1 MAHDQGV
8 LEALAVLILK
18 CVNHRVCKGHGEKR
32 NWGEVLTLILKK
44 EEKIMKKWTIGLIM
58 MAVALAFTL
67 GPIANNVSAA
77 DVIKWGVLI
86 DLSGPTSDWG
96 KNQVKGQLDA
106 MRWVNENGG
115 INGKELKLIVVDDG
129 YKVPR
134 GVAGYNRLVDSEKVL
149 GLYIQSTGT
158 TMTLIKKIVAD
169 GVATIAASFTSKF
182 QNPKKTPFSFFVSPS
197 YGTMGRISLKWIRDN
212 WKDKSRN
219 PRICYLYPD
228 NKYGR
233 DILNV
238 CKDYAKKIGVD
249 VGPDQV
255 INWPT
260 KDATVQLTNMTR
272 YNPDFA
278 YITSTAMNG
287 AVILKNAKALG
298 IKTKFISNIRNF
310 EESIITLSGGAAEG
324 TYGVHPIAPY
334 GAPVPGMKKVV
345 ETHEKWHPGETG
357 TNVYVEG
364 WVNILGVTEALKTAD
379 KAGDL
384 TPSGIRNAFEKFKDF
399 DTGGLAPPLT
409 FTSTDHRGSMAAKI
423 YEIKGGKMVDV
434 SGWVELPRDMEYFG
448 K

>member
-1 MAHDQGV
+1 
-8 LEALAVLILK
+8 
-18 CVNHRVCKGHGEKR
+18 
-32 NWGEVLTLILKK
+32 
-44 EEKIMKKWTIGLIM
+44 MKKWKIGVVVA
-58 MAVALAFTL
+58 AVVLAFGL
-67 GPIANNVSAA
+67 GPAATHAVAA

-106 MRWVNENGG
+106 TRWLNEHGG
-115 INGKELKLIVVDDG
+115 INGKKLKLLVIDDG

-134 GVAGYNRLVDSEKVL
+134 GVAGYNRLVDSENVV

-158 TMTLIKKIVAD
+158 TMTLRKKIVSD
-169 GVATIAASFTSKF
+169 GVVTIAASFTSKF
-182 QNPKKTPFSFFVSPS
+182 QNPAKTPFSFFVSPS
-197 YGTMGRISLKWIRDN
+197 YATMGRIALRWI
-212 WKDKSRN
+212 KDTWDDSSRN
-219 PRICYLYPD
+219 PKICFLYPD

-260 KDATVQLTNMTR
+260 KDATVQLMNMKR
-272 YNPDFA
+272 YNPDWA

-287 AVILKNAKALG
+287 AVILKNARSLG

-310 EESIITLSGGAAEG
+310 EETLITLSGGASEG

-345 ETHEKWHPGETG
+345 QSHESWHPGEMG

-364 WVNILGVTEALKTAD
+364 WVNILCASQALRLAD

-384 TPSGIRNAFEKFKDF
+384 TPVGIRKAFEQFKDF
-399 DTGGLAPPLT
+399 KTGGLAPPLT
-409 FTSTDHRGSMAAKI
+409 FTSTDHRASMAAKI
-423 YEIKGGKMVDV
+423 YTIKDNRMIAV
-434 SGWVELPRDMEYFG
+434 SDWIELPKTMEYFG

>member
-1 MAHDQGV
+1 MEDN
-8 LEALAVLILK
+8 E
-18 CVNHRVCKGHGEKR
+18 
-32 NWGEVLTLILKK
+32 
-44 EEKIMKKWTIGLIM
+44 MKKWTVGL
-58 MAVALAFTL
+58 VAMFFTL
-67 GPIANNVSAA
+67 TLVFGLAVNHVSAKE
-77 DVIKWGVLI
+77 VIKWGVLI

-96 KNQVKGQLDA
+96 KNQAKGQLDA
-106 MRWVNENGG
+106 MRWVNEHGG
-115 INGKELKLIVVDDG
+115 INGKELKLIVIDDG

-158 TMTLIKKIVAD
+158 TMTLAKKIVSD

-197 YGTMGRISLKWIRDN
+197 YGTMGRIALKWINDN
-212 WKDKSRN
+212 WKDKSRK
-219 PRICYLYPD
+219 PKICYLYPD

-233 DILNV
+233 DILAV
-238 CKDYAKKIGVD
+238 CKDYAKEIGVE

-260 KDATVQLTNMTR
+260 KDATVQLTNMKR
-272 YNPDFA
+272 YDPDYA

-298 IKTKFISNIRNF
+298 LRTKFISNIRNF
-310 EESIITLSGGAAEG
+310 EETLITLSGGAAEG

-334 GAPVPGMKKVV
+334 GADVPGMAKIL
-345 ETHEKWHPGETG
+345 ESHEAWHKGEQG

-364 WVNILGVTEALKTAD
+364 WVNIICVTEALKAAD
-379 KAGDL
+379 KKGDL
-384 TPSGIRNAFEKFKDF
+384 TPKGIREAFETFKKF

-409 FTSTDHRGSMAAKI
+409 FTSTDHRAAMAAKI
-423 YEIKGGKMVDV
+423 YEIKGGKMEDV
-434 SGWVELPRDMEYFG
+434 SGWVELPRDMKYFG

>member
-1 MAHDQGV
+1 
-8 LEALAVLILK
+8 
-18 CVNHRVCKGHGEKR
+18 
-32 NWGEVLTLILKK
+32 
-44 EEKIMKKWTIGLIM
+44 MKKWTFVM
-58 MAVALAFTL
+58 TVLA
-67 GPIANNVSAA
+67 IAASMVWGSFPNHAAAA
-77 DVIKWGVLI
+77 DAIKWGVLI

-106 MRWVNENGG
+106 MRWINENGG
-115 INGKELKLIVVDDG
+115 INGKELKLIVIDDG

-158 TMTLIKKIVAD
+158 TMTLAKKIVAD

-182 QNPKKTPFSFFVSPS
+182 QNPAKTPFSFFVSPS
-197 YGTMGRISLKWIRDN
+197 YGSMGRITLKWIRDT
-212 WKDKSRN
+212 WKDSSRN
-219 PRICYLYPD
+219 PKICYLYPD

-233 DILNV
+233 DILEV

-260 KDATVQLTNMTR
+260 KDATVQLTNMSR
-272 YNPDFA
+272 YNPDYA

-298 IKTKFISNIRNF
+298 LKTKFVSNIRNF
-310 EESIITLSGGAAEG
+310 EETLIDLSGGAAEG

-334 GAPVPGMKKVV
+334 GADVPGMKKVV
-345 ETHEKWHPGETG
+345 ESHEKWHPGEKG

-364 WVNILGVTEALKTAD
+364 WVNILCVTEALKGAD

-384 TPSGIRNAFEKFKDF
+384 TPSGIRNAFEQFKDF
-399 DTGGLAPPLT
+399 STGGLAPPLT
-409 FTSTDHRGSMAAKI
+409 FTSTDHRASMAAKI
-423 YEIKGGKMVDV
+423 YQIQKSKMVPV
-434 SGWVELPRDMEYFG
+434 SGWVELPRDQEYFG

>member
-1 MAHDQGV
+1 MKKLTLV
-8 LEALAVLILK
+8 IAVL
-18 CVNHRVCKGHGEKR
+18 
-32 NWGEVLTLILKK
+32 
-44 EEKIMKKWTIGLIM
+44 TIAVGWSFGLLPDK
-58 MAVALAFTL
+58 A
-67 GPIANNVSAA
+67 GAA
-77 DVIKWGVLI
+77 DEIKWGVLI

-106 MRWVNENGG
+106 MRWINENGG
-115 INGKELKLIVVDDG
+115 INGKELKLIVIDDG

-158 TMTLIKKIVAD
+158 TMTLAKKIVSD
-169 GVATIAASFTSKF
+169 GVATIAASFIGVFQDPSKY
-182 QNPKKTPFSFFVSPS
+182 PFSFYMSPS
-197 YGTMGRISLKWIRDN
+197 YNDMARIALKWVRTTWQDPGR
-212 WKDKSRN
+212 KPK
-219 PRICYLYPD
+219 ICYLYPD
-228 NKYGR
+228 NTYGR
-233 DILNV
+233 AILETSN
-238 CKDYAKKIGVD
+238 DYAKKIGVE

-260 KDATVQLTNMTR
+260 KDATVQLTNMSR
-272 YNPDFA
+272 YNPDYA

-298 IKTKFISNIRNF
+298 LSTKFISNIRNF
-310 EESIITLSGGAAEG
+310 EESLITLSGGAAEG

-345 ETHEKWHPGETG
+345 QSHEKWHPGEEG

-364 WVNILGVTEALKTAD
+364 WVNILCVAEALKRAD
-379 KAGDL
+379 KAGSL
-384 TPSGIRNAFEKFKDF
+384 TPAGIRDAFEQFRNF

-409 FTSTDHRGSMAAKI
+409 FTNKDHRGSMAAKI
-423 YEIKGGKMVDV
+423 YEIKDGKMVDI
-434 SGWVELPRDMEYFG
+434 SGWIELPRDMEYFG

>member
-1 MAHDQGV
+1 M
-8 LEALAVLILK
+8 
-18 CVNHRVCKGHGEKR
+18 
-32 NWGEVLTLILKK
+32 
-44 EEKIMKKWTIGLIM
+44 MKKWIIGFVV
-58 MAVALAFTL
+58 AVFALGFCLGAMPTNALAA
-67 GPIANNVSAA
+67 GE
-77 DVIKWGVLI
+77 IKWGVLI

-106 MRWVNENGG
+106 MRWVNEHGG
-115 INGKELKLIVVDDG
+115 INGKKLKLIVIDDG

-149 GLYIQSTGT
+149 GLYVQSTGT

-197 YGTMGRISLKWIRDN
+197 YGTMGRITLKWIRDN

-219 PRICYLYPD
+219 PKICYLYPD

-233 DILNV
+233 DILAV

-260 KDATVQLTNMTR
+260 KDATVQLTNMKR
-272 YNPDFA
+272 YDPDFA

-298 IKTKFISNIRNF
+298 LRTKFISNIRNF
-310 EESIITLSGGAAEG
+310 EETLITLSGGAAEG

-345 ETHEKWHPGETG
+345 ASHEAWHKGEKG

-364 WVNILGVTEALKTAD
+364 WVNILSVSEALKMAD

-384 TPSGIRNAFEKFKDF
+384 TPSGIRNAFEKFKNF
-399 DTGGLAPPLT
+399 DTGGLAPTLT
-409 FTSTDHRGSMAAKI
+409 FTSTDHRASMAAKI
-423 YEIKGGKMVDV
+423 YEIKKNKMVDV
-434 SGWVELPRDMEYFG
+434 SGWVELPRTMEYFG

>member
-1 MAHDQGV
+1 V
-8 LEALAVLILK
+8 KRKRTLEFAALVVALVFIAMLFTD
-18 CVNHRVCKGHGEKR
+18 N
-32 NWGEVLTLILKK
+32 
-44 EEKIMKKWTIGLIM
+44 
-58 MAVALAFTL
+58 AVAAEE
-67 GPIANNVSAA
+67 V
-77 DVIKWGVLI
+77 KWGVLI

-106 MRWVNENGG
+106 ARWINEHGG
-115 INGKELKLIVVDDG
+115 INGKRLKLIVIDDG

-134 GVAGYNRLVDSEKVL
+134 GVAGYNRLVDSENVL

-182 QNPKKTPFSFFVSPS
+182 QNPAKTPFSFFVSPS
-197 YGTMGRISLKWIRDN
+197 YGTMGRIALKWIRDN
-212 WKDKSRN
+212 WKDTSRN

-238 CKDYAKKIGVD
+238 CKAYAKEIGVD

-260 KDATVQLTNMTR
+260 KDATVQLINMQR
-272 YNPDFA
+272 FDPDFA

-287 AVILKNAKALG
+287 AVILKNARALG
-298 IKTKFISNIRNF
+298 LRTKFISNIRNF
-310 EESIITLSGGAAEG
+310 EETLITLSGGASEG

-334 GAPVPGMKKVV
+334 GAPVPGMQKVM
-345 ETHEKWHPGETG
+345 EAHEKWHPGEKG

-364 WVNILGVTEALKTAD
+364 WVNILCVTEALRMAD
-379 KAGDL
+379 KAGKL
-384 TPSGIRNAFEKFKDF
+384 NPAGIREAFENFKEF

-409 FTSTDHRGSMAAKI
+409 FTSTDHRASMAAKI
-423 YEIKGGKMVDV
+423 YQIKDAKMVDV
-434 SGWVELPRDMEYFG
+434 SGWVELPRDIKYFG

>member
-1 MAHDQGV
+1 
-8 LEALAVLILK
+8 
-18 CVNHRVCKGHGEKR
+18 
-32 NWGEVLTLILKK
+32 
-44 EEKIMKKWTIGLIM
+44 MKKWTIVIAILAIIAALSGGPLSNH
-58 MAVALAFTL
+58 VA
-67 GPIANNVSAA
+67 AA

-115 INGKELKLIVVDDG
+115 INGKDLKLIVIDDG

-158 TMTLIKKIVAD
+158 TMTLVKKIVAD

-182 QNPKKTPFSFFVSPS
+182 QNPEKTPFSFFVSPS
-197 YGTMGRISLKWIRDN
+197 YGTMGRIALKWVRMSWQDN
-212 WKDKSRN
+212 TRKPKF
-219 PRICYLYPD
+219 CYLYPD

-233 DILNV
+233 DILGV
-238 CKDYAKKIGVD
+238 GKDYAKKIGVD

-272 YNPDFA
+272 YDPDYA

-298 IKTKFISNIRNF
+298 LKTKFISNIRNF
-310 EESIITLSGGAAEG
+310 EETLITLSGGAAEG

-334 GAPVPGMKKVV
+334 GADVPGMKKVV
-345 ETHEKWHPGETG
+345 ESHEKWHPGEKG

-364 WVNILGVTEALKTAD
+364 WVNILSVTEALRTAD

-384 TPSGIRNAFEKFKDF
+384 TPAGIRNAFELFRNF
-399 DTGGLAPPLT
+399 STGGLGPPLT
-409 FTSTDHRGSMAAKI
+409 FTKTDHRASMAAKMYQI
-423 YEIKGGKMVDV
+423 QNGKIVPV
-434 SGWVELPRDMEYFG
+434 SDWIELPRDMEYFG

>member
-1 MAHDQGV
+1 MKKRTIVFAVLAMFFCVGV
-8 LEALAVLILK
+8 LATNA
-18 CVNHRVCKGHGEKR
+18 
-32 NWGEVLTLILKK
+32 
-44 EEKIMKKWTIGLIM
+44 
-58 MAVALAFTL
+58 
-67 GPIANNVSAA
+67 VSA
-77 DVIKWGVLI
+77 DKIKWGVLI

-106 MRWVNENGG
+106 ARWVNENGG
-115 INGKELKLIVVDDG
+115 INGKELELIVIDDG

-158 TMTLIKKIVAD
+158 TMTLIKKIVKD
-169 GVATIAASFTSKF
+169 GVVTIAASFTSKF
-182 QNPKKTPFSFFVSPS
+182 QNPAKTPFSFFVSPS
-197 YGTMGRISLKWIRDN
+197 YGTMGRIAIKWIKDS
-212 WKDKSRN
+212 WKDTSRN
-219 PRICYLYPD
+219 PKLCFLYPD

-260 KDATVQLTNMTR
+260 KDATPQLMNMKR
-272 YNPDFA
+272 YNPDYA

-310 EESIITLSGGAAEG
+310 EETLITLSGGAANG

-334 GAPVPGMKKVV
+334 GADVPGMKKVV
-345 ETHEKWHPGETG
+345 ESNEKWHKGELG

-364 WVNILGVTEALKTAD
+364 WVNILAVTNALRIAD
-379 KAGDL
+379 KAGKL
-384 TPSGIRNAFEKFKDF
+384 TPEGIREAFEQFKGF

-409 FTSTDHRGSMAAKI
+409 FTKTDHRASMAAKI
-423 YEIKGGKMVDV
+423 YEVKNDKIEAITSWID
-434 SGWVELPRDMEYFG
+434 LPRDKTYFG

>member
-1 MAHDQGV
+1 MKKRTIAFAVLAMFFCMGV
-8 LEALAVLILK
+8 LATNA
-18 CVNHRVCKGHGEKR
+18 
-32 NWGEVLTLILKK
+32 
-44 EEKIMKKWTIGLIM
+44 
-58 MAVALAFTL
+58 
-67 GPIANNVSAA
+67 VSA
-77 DVIKWGVLI
+77 DKIKWGVLI

-96 KNQVKGQLDA
+96 KNQAKGQLDA
-106 MRWVNENGG
+106 ARWVNENGG
-115 INGKELKLIVVDDG
+115 INGKKLELIVIDDG

-134 GVAGYNRLVDSEKVL
+134 GVAGYNRLVDSENVL

-158 TMTLIKKIVAD
+158 TMTLIKKIVKD
-169 GVATIAASFTSKF
+169 GVVTIAASFTSKF
-182 QNPKKTPFSFFVSPS
+182 QNPAKTPFSFFVSPS
-197 YGTMGRISLKWIRDN
+197 YGTMGRIAIKWIRDS
-212 WKDKSRN
+212 WKDTSRN
-219 PRICYLYPD
+219 PKLCFLYPD

-260 KDATVQLTNMTR
+260 KDATPQLMNMKR
-272 YNPDFA
+272 YNPDYA

-310 EESIITLSGGAAEG
+310 EETLIKLSGGAANG

-334 GAPVPGMKKVV
+334 GAKVPGMKKVV
-345 ETHEKWHPGETG
+345 ESNEKWHKGEMG

-364 WVNILGVTEALKTAD
+364 WVNILAVTNALRMAD
-379 KAGDL
+379 KAGKL
-384 TPSGIRNAFEKFKDF
+384 TPTGIREAFEQFKGF

-409 FTSTDHRGSMAAKI
+409 FTETDHRASMAAKI
-423 YEIKGGKMVDV
+423 YEVKNDKIEAIT
-434 SGWVELPRDMEYFG
+434 SWIELPRDKTYFG

>member
-1 MAHDQGV
+1 
-8 LEALAVLILK
+8 
-18 CVNHRVCKGHGEKR
+18 
-32 NWGEVLTLILKK
+32 
-44 EEKIMKKWTIGLIM
+44 MKKWTIGFIM
-58 MAVALAFTL
+58 VTVALAFTL

-158 TMTLIKKIVAD
+158 TMTLAKKIVAD
-169 GVATIAASFTSKF
+169 GVATIAASFIAVVQDPAKF
-182 QNPKKTPFSFFVSPS
+182 PFSYYVSPS
-197 YGTMGRISLKWIRDN
+197 YNAMGRIALKWIKDN
-212 WKDKSRN
+212 WKDNSRN
-219 PRICYLYPD
+219 PKICYLYPD

-233 DILNV
+233 CILATT
-238 CKDYAKKIGVD
+238 KDYAKKIGVD

-298 IKTKFISNIRNF
+298 IKTKFVSNIRNF
-310 EESIITLSGGAAEG
+310 EESLITLSGGAAEG

-384 TPSGIRNAFEKFKDF
+384 TPSGIRNAFEKFKAF

>member
-1 MAHDQGV
+1 
-8 LEALAVLILK
+8 
-18 CVNHRVCKGHGEKR
+18 
-32 NWGEVLTLILKK
+32 
-44 EEKIMKKWTIGLIM
+44 MKKWSIGFIITVFVL
-58 MAVALAFTL
+58 ALAL
-67 GPIANNVSAA
+67 GAGPDNARAA
-77 DVIKWGVLI
+77 EVIKWGVLI

-106 MRWVNENGG
+106 MRWVNEHGG
-115 INGKELKLIVVDDG
+115 INGKELKLIVIDDG

-134 GVAGYNRLVDSEKVL
+134 GVAGYNRLVDSEKVM

-158 TMTLIKKIVAD
+158 TLTLVKKIVAD
-169 GVATIAASFTSKF
+169 GVATIAASFTSKL
-182 QNPKKTPFSFFVSPS
+182 QNPAKTPFSFFVSPS
-197 YGTMGRISLKWIRDN
+197 YGTMGRITLKWIRTT

-219 PRICYLYPD
+219 PKIVYLFPD
-228 NKYGR
+228 GPYGR
-233 DILNV
+233 DILKV
-238 CKDYAKKIGVD
+238 CKDYGKKIGVD

-255 INWPT
+255 VDWPT
-260 KDATVQLTNMTR
+260 RDATVQLTNMSR
-272 YNPDFA
+272 YNPDYA

-310 EESIITLSGGAAEG
+310 EETLIPLSGGAAEG
-324 TYGVHPIAPY
+324 SYGVHPIAPY

-345 ETHEKWHPGETG
+345 ASHEKWHPGEKG

-364 WVNILGVTEALKTAD
+364 WVNILSVSEALKMAD

-399 DTGGLAPPLT
+399 NTGGLAPPLT
-409 FTSTDHRGSMAAKI
+409 FNSTDHRASMKAKI
-423 YEIKGGKMVDV
+423 YQVKNAKFAAVTDWI
-434 SGWVELPRDMEYFG
+434 ELPRDQDYFG